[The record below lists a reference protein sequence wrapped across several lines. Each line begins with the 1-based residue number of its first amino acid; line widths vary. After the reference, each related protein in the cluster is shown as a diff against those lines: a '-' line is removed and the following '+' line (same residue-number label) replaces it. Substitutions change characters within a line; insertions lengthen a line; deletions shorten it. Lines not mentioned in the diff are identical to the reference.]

1 MIMETPGV
9 KISLTIDLCSDAFLE
24 SMDSLLLSQHL
35 DLLVHFDLDLPY
47 IHQHLLIIKVDI

>member
-24 SMDSLLLSQHL
+24 SMDSLLFSQHL

-47 IHQHLLIIKVDI
+47 IHQHLLIIKVHI